1 MSASQANHSAP
12 SRAALTPVP
21 TRSSPATAEE
31 RCAALLL
38 NLPFLPVPRAREPR
52 EPRDA
57 HVLPV
62 WWAAAGWRT
71 TPPA

>member
-31 RCAALLL
+31 YCAALLL
-38 NLPFLPVPRAREPR
+38 NLPFLPVPRARA
-52 EPRDA
+52 PRDA